1 MGFTDAPKLDPD
13 CSVAAVMMGM
23 YQNMGDSLALQY
35 GGSEAHNTVR
45 LLTTERGFVDG
56 APVDKY
62 WTVLKFV
69 TAGIPREAG
78 KVESY
83 HPVTRVS
90 EINQTIL

>member
-1 MGFTDAPKLDPD
+1 
-13 CSVAAVMMGM
+13 MMGM

-62 WTVLKFV
+62 
-69 TAGIPREAG
+69 
-78 KVESY
+78 
-83 HPVTRVS
+83 
-90 EINQTIL
+90 